1 MMKKHLLIATLL
13 AWGFSGCTSSMS
25 YLTELTDVTE
35 PTQQTQT
42 TQTTQTVTTEEYYEE
57 PSSEKQVAYEKTMRK
72 IASGIKDDANY
83 QRIALSTPEKKEWF
97 KKLTYRLWDRQI
109 TRQQFITEG
118 LKRYPDH
125 GYEFNFI
132 IKGFTFN

>member
-1 MMKKHLLIATLL
+1 MRQHLLIATLL

-25 YLTELTDVTE
+25 YLTESTE
-35 PTQQTQT
+35 PTQQTQS
-42 TQTTQTVTTEEYYEE
+42 TQTTQVVETEEYYEE
-57 PSSEKQVAYEKTMRK
+57 PSSEKKEAYEKTMRK
-72 IASGIKDDANY
+72 IASGIKNDTNY

-118 LKRYPDH
+118 LKRYPNH

-132 IKGFTFN
+132 IRGFTFN

>member
-1 MMKKHLLIATLL
+1 MRQHLILAILA
-13 AWGFSGCTSSMS
+13 AWGFSGCTSSMN
-25 YLTELTDVTE
+25 YLTELTD
-35 PTQQTQT
+35 PTQT
-42 TQTTQTVTTEEYYEE
+42 TQTTQTTQAVTIEEYYEE
-57 PSSEKQVAYEKTMRK
+57 PSSEKKEAYEKTMRK
-72 IASGIKDDANY
+72 IAAGIKDDTNY
-83 QRIALSTPEKKEWF
+83 QRIALNTPEKKEWF

-118 LKRYPDH
+118 LKRYPNH

>member
-1 MMKKHLLIATLL
+1 MKRHFILVAFVALGL
-13 AWGFSGCTSSMS
+13 SGCTSSMD
-25 YLTELTDVTE
+25 YLIE
-35 PTQQTQT
+35 PNEPAKSSQPIQT
-42 TQTTQTVTTEEYYEE
+42 TSTQYDYEE
-57 PSSEKQVAYEKTMRK
+57 PTPEKKEAYEKKMRE
-72 IASGIKDDANY
+72 IASGIKDDPNY
-83 QRIALSTPEKKEWF
+83 QRFALDTPEKKEWF

-132 IKGFTFN
+132 VRGFTF